1 MTLITAFFRS
11 SPSADIGKPCRQKG
25 RESCEKTSGPR
36 GGRAVSGGSPRR
48 PGKVEGW
55 AYARLAGQRV
65 RAEAPRGL
73 PGRRAGGVTLAPQ
86 GRASERRLLAASR
99 EGGRAALR
107 SPRRAARVGGGA
119 SSRRLGRGGG
129 GTYARLAGQRVVE
142 RGGGGPSSRASAGRP
157 RSLLVSPAFFPCP
170 SADRVES
177 RAVPGEEWEV
187 YE

>member
-1 MTLITAFFRS
+1 MTLITALFRS
-11 SPSADIGKPCRQKG
+11 SPSAGIGKPCRQKG

-55 AYARLAGQRV
+55 DYARLAGQRV

-99 EGGRAALR
+99 EGGRVALR
-107 SPRRAARVGGGA
+107 SPRRSARVGGGA

-129 GTYARLAGQRVVE
+129 GSYARLAGQRVVE
-142 RGGGGPSSRASAGRP
+142 RGGSRPGAGASARRP
-157 RSLLVSPAFFPCP
+157 RSRRQEYLFPP
-170 SADRVES
+170 F
-177 RAVPGEEWEV
+177 P
-187 YE
+187 